1 MPWQRSSETGNSPRN
16 VDPVKDYRWIK
27 TSIIHRF
34 LIKCHRFDCQY
45 YYSSHNPPCTYI
57 IVKRKTKS
65 NNLFAPRKE
74 GREGREKLIS
84 SIISST
90 FLDFSRSRLIAWTSS
105 SCYQAAGDT
114 ARMVVCRVKCFSR
127 RPQGRRDTSCLSLS
141 RVRLSGEGLVGQRSA
156 SLPLPRSTRILYP
169 ILPSHSFANEVKR
182 TRQKSP
188 FWRSIEGGG
197 RGCNSKF
204 IGMFLFFGGKLFL
217 KKGTFEARS
226 RCIKDERRGWSA
238 RPRHSKHARWNFSC
252 TRRPT
257 RSVLDANKKSRLWR
271 DKDRRI
277 LVDSPRLETF
287 RYIYI
292 YIHPRTISRKFLTSP
307 VFVVCV
313 F

>member
-169 ILPSHSFANEVKR
+169 ILPSHSFANEVKIAILKIDR
-182 TRQKSP
+182 
-188 FWRSIEGGG
+188 G
-197 RGCNSKF
+197 RGERMQQQVYRDVS
-204 IGMFLFFGGKLFL
+204 FFRGETFFE
-217 KKGTFEARS
+217 KGYVRSAFEMYKRWEARM
-226 RCIKDERRGWSA
+226 E
-238 RPRHSKHARWNFSC
+238 C
-252 TRRPT
+252 TPST
-257 RSVLDANKKSRLWR
+257 FQTC
-271 DKDRRI
+271 
-277 LVDSPRLETF
+277 PLEFLLHTTS
-287 RYIYI
+287 
-292 YIHPRTISRKFLTSP
+292 HTIGAGCK
-307 VFVVCV
+307 
-313 F
+313 